1 MSVQQTA
8 NADLESLFAC
18 HLFGYNAVSGACVA
32 TVTTLLNDV
41 ILQHLLQH
49 VLHSNDDDYT
59 GVSVV

>member
-1 MSVQQTA
+1 MNVQQTT

-18 HLFGYNAVSGACVA
+18 YLFSHNAVSGACVA

-59 GVSVV
+59 CVSVV